1 MLQPILGICD
11 RASHYASYIW
21 RHVWCQTS
29 TIKMDLRILRIYE
42 EFKYLNDVYIWLK
55 YYYLLF
61 PQLNK
66 IYHNQMQN
74 TILSGEFSTSSASF
88 PQEVRVSPYPS
99 SIPKRSTLLA
109 SLNREHQLKTCT
121 KSHKNGSQ

>member
-1 MLQPILGICD
+1 MLQPMLGICD
-11 RASHYASYIW
+11 GGSHYATYIW
-21 RHVWCQTS
+21 RDVRCQTS

>member
-42 EFKYLNDVYIWLK
+42 EFKYLNDVCIWLK